1 MAEYLQYI
9 PIIFANPVIN
19 ATVLTAIPAVLYT
32 LAAYGHLFVKGAS
45 LGLSILI
52 SVIFATLEYIVRVP
66 IIKYSHDVAQLSNG
80 TMQIIWILLTGVL
93 GFISDGFFPKLI

>member
-9 PIIFANPVIN
+9 PIIFTNPVTN
-19 ATVLTAIPAVLYT
+19 AVLLTCVPAVLYT
-32 LAAYGHLFVKGAS
+32 LAAYGHLFVQGAS

-66 IIKYSHDVAQLSNG
+66 IIKYSHDVAQMSNG
-80 TMQIIWILLTGVL
+80 TMQVIWIILTGL
-93 GFISDGFFPKLI
+93 MSFASDGFFPKV